1 MKINKIILSCLALIL
16 AGCSPVLNF
25 PTKIETIEKV
35 NDRSYYII
43 TSSGHKFSVLN
54 EDVHKYR
61 VGETYVLEL
70 NPAK

>member
-16 AGCSPVLNF
+16 AGCYPVLNR
-25 PTKIETIEKV
+25 PTKINTIIKTD
-35 NDRSYYII
+35 DRSYDII

-61 VGETYVLEL
+61 VEETYVLEL